1 MSERSRETAAEPDP
15 RPAGEDRRL
24 AYAAWLAVCFFWG
37 TTYLAIRVGVQVA
50 PPLLFN
56 GMRVLAAGVLLMTWL
71 RARGQEL
78 PTRTDWLH
86 LGIVGTALLGIG
98 NGFVSWSAQWV
109 PSGLAAI
116 SVATT
121 PFWMVGVEALRPGGD
136 RPTWNALAG
145 MVLGCCGM
153 ALLVAPRLQAAHLD
167 TGVLLGFAGLQVACA
182 SWSAGS
188 IYSRYRPVPVSP
200 LMGAAAQMI
209 VGGCLVSLTGILLG
223 EGGRLACTP
232 QGLAAFLYL
241 LVFGSLV
248 GYAAYIYALQKLPV
262 STVSLY
268 AYVNPVIAM
277 ALGAALLGET
287 LTVRE
292 IAAAAVILGGVAVVR
307 SRPASPPEET

>member
-1 MSERSRETAAEPDP
+1 MSGSSQEIAGGPGSEAP
-15 RPAGEDRRL
+15 GEDRRL

-56 GMRVLAAGVLLMTWL
+56 GIRVLAAGVLLMAWL
-71 RARGQEL
+71 RVRGQPL
-78 PTRTDWLH
+78 PTRADWLH

-98 NGFVSWSAQWV
+98 NGLVSWSAQWV
-109 PSGLAAI
+109 PSGLAAVSI
-116 SVATT
+116 AMT
-121 PFWMVGVEALRPGGD
+121 PFWMVGVEALRPKGD
-136 RPTWNALAG
+136 RPTWNAVAGLA
-145 MVLGCCGM
+145 LGCCGM
-153 ALLVAPRLQAAHLD
+153 ALLVAPRLQTAHLD

-209 VGGCLVSLTGILLG
+209 VGGVLVTLAGSLFG
-223 EGGRLACTP
+223 EWGRVVYSA
-232 QGLAAFLYL
+232 QGVVAFLYL

-277 ALGAALLGET
+277 ALGAVLLRET

-292 IAAAAVILGGVAVVR
+292 IAAAAIILGGVAVVR
-307 SRPASPPEET
+307 SKPASPPDET